1 MDLAANEIKVRNG
14 VPVPEL
20 ARTLA
25 NEKTQQRATRRLTQI
40 LK

>member
-20 ARTLA
+20 ARTLS
-25 NEKTQQRATRRLTQI
+25 NEKTTKSHKKTYADI
-40 LK
+40 